1 MSVKRQSLEAPKTL
15 LEVNESD
22 ISERESGESL
32 EGSEEEEEE
41 QEEEQARQKA
51 EASNADDV
59 KQGKGTTEHGFSNKR
74 KRSKV
79 DSNYK
84 DGQKDTTEGVGENWE
99 KNGKIGRDQVK
110 GDDKMESNHSVQ
122 SDRAHVSGTDVATA
136 RKTSTENTPEATN
149 GISHNTGGGKSTDSG
164 RNDKQ
169 PAQETHMVGDDNEQ
183 GSARMD
189 GTTTMKD
196 GNQLDGVRPKRTSLT
211 DDKPEDKETKN
222 LEDTDKTTQMP
233 SVNNDGKPSAHVDSN
248 RRTSAPDDGASVGSG
263 HSGNQLTR
271 SHSPASSSDMP
282 TIAVKEVI
290 SVTLWT
296 IAYGQDCISYIHIPC
311 RLCHAISM
319 A

>member
-32 EGSEEEEEE
+32 EGSEEEEE
-41 QEEEQARQKA
+41 QDEEQAPQKA
-51 EASNADDV
+51 DVSNADV
-59 KQGKGTTEHGFSNKR
+59 KPGKETTEHGFSNKR

-84 DGQKDTTEGVGENWE
+84 DGQKDTSGGVGENSE
-99 KNGKIGRDQVK
+99 NNGKIGRDQVK
-110 GDDKMESNHSVQ
+110 GDGKMESNDSVQ
-122 SDRAHVSGTDVATA
+122 SDKAHLSGTAVVAA
-136 RKTSTENTPEATN
+136 RKTSTENTLEATN
-149 GISHNTGGGKSTDSG
+149 GVSNSTGDGKSTGSD
-164 RNDKQ
+164 RTDKQ
-169 PAQETHMVGDDNEQ
+169 LDQETNMESDDNEQ
-183 GSARMD
+183 GSAVMG

-196 GNQLDGVRPKRTSLT
+196 GNQLDGVRSERTSLT

-222 LEDTDKTTQMP
+222 LEDIDKTTQMP

-290 SVTLWT
+290 RVTLWA
-296 IAYGQDCISYIHIPC
+296 IAYG
-311 RLCHAISM
+311 
-319 A
+319 